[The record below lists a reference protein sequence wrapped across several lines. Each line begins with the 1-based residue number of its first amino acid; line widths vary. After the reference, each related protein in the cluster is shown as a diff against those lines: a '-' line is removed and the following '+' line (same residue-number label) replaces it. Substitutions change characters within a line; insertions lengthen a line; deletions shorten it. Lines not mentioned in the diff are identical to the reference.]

1 MDPSGGIRGLFLAE
15 RVDDFDFSK
24 APALVTAKGSMAK
37 EVPGMDTVTVSKW
50 EVVQDE
56 FLDRAKS
63 ESKYPRRHLEHVK
76 ARYGG
81 WFEKRGLATGNV
93 LDIGGGWGL
102 YREWWQP
109 DKGDV
114 FIVLDPGVE
123 RFVTGAYKAHHECYE
138 RAFSLPM
145 TFIEGMGEVL
155 PYKDGSFATC
165 LIAAAL
171 DHCADPRRVLA
182 EAHRCLKP
190 GGRMIIVQGCV
201 IPAAREYVRLVKR
214 FVQLLIHPLQ
224 LLAKLRARFFGPP
237 SHMHHFDIRPLSEM
251 LKDVGFVQVRGD
263 PVQRVYMF
271 EAFKAAS

>member
-1 MDPSGGIRGLFLAE
+1 MSDMDPSDRIRGLFLAE
-15 RVDDFDFSK
+15 RIDDFNFSK
-24 APALVTAKGSMAK
+24 APALVCAKRSTAKK
-37 EVPGMDTVTVSKW
+37 VPGMDTVTVSKW
-50 EVVQDE
+50 DVVQDE

-63 ESKYPRRHLEHVK
+63 ESKYPRRHLERVK
-76 ARYGG
+76 ARYDG
-81 WFEKRGLATGNV
+81 WFEKRGFATGSV

-109 DKGDV
+109 DEGDV
-114 FIVLDPGVE
+114 FIVHDPGVE
-123 RFVTGAYKAHHECYE
+123 RFVTGPYKAHHECYE

-145 TFIEGMGEVL
+145 TFVEGMGEVL
-155 PYKDGSFATC
+155 PYKDDYFATC

-190 GGRMIIVQGCV
+190 GGRMIIVQGCG
-201 IPAAREYVRLVKR
+201 EYVRLAKR

-237 SHMHHFDIRPLSEM
+237 SHMHHFDIKPLSAM

-263 PVQRVYMF
+263 PVQHVYVF